1 MKINKNM
8 KGRVYNIE
16 NIILSG
22 KLTEINNLLKIA
34 LKKFKTVNAIIN
46 KIDSM

>member
-8 KGRVYNIE
+8 KGRVYDIE

-22 KLTEINNLLKIA
+22 KLREINNFLKIT
-34 LKKFKTVNAIIN
+34 LKKFKAVNATIN

>member
-8 KGRVYNIE
+8 KGRVYDIE

-22 KLTEINNLLKIA
+22 KLTEINNFLKIA
-34 LKKFKTVNAIIN
+34 LKKFKAVNATIN